1 MINACAPLF
10 TTETLKLL
18 AVSLSFVF
26 SGIFLVLLKKLSLSA
41 KPKIVLIYS
50 HLLALFFPFILLT
63 TNAGCAAVCAACYT
77 NIYQLLSLAVP
88 STLIISTIAGFAL
101 IPTVFIYSN
110 RKSEITEGRV
120 SDFVKSSSKK
130 LKIKQPR
137 LYTLNTSK
145 PVAFSFRNFRS
156 AVFLS
161 VGLFDIL
168 KWKEVQ
174 AVILHELAH
183 IKQKSSSLKLSTFML
198 RVFSPLSVLLKFQH
212 KNTEEEEKADLLA
225 IRMQKTDKHI
235 RSARRKLVEYSEV
248 E

>member
-1 MINACAPLF
+1 M
-10 TTETLKLL
+10 
-18 AVSLSFVF
+18 
-26 SGIFLVLLKKLSLSA
+26 
-41 KPKIVLIYS
+41 
-50 HLLALFFPFILLT
+50 
-63 TNAGCAAVCAACYT
+63 
-77 NIYQLLSLAVP
+77 
-88 STLIISTIAGFAL
+88 
-101 IPTVFIYSN
+101 
-110 RKSEITEGRV
+110 
-120 SDFVKSSSKK
+120 
-130 LKIKQPR
+130 
-137 LYTLNTSK
+137 
-145 PVAFSFRNFRS
+145 AFSFRNFRS